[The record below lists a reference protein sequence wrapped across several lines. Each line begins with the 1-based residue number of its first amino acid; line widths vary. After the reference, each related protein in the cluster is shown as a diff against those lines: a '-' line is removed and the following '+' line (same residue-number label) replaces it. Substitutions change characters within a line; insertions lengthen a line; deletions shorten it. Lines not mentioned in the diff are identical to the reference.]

1 MPLFFLRLHFSCIQ
15 FDLSRLAGRG
25 RGVQGSPRGGG
36 MMRGQGVQRGRGSPA
51 RMNIPMGR
59 GRGVQP
65 QPVQTRVPPRKN
77 RNAPSQV
84 KFILTSHHAN
94 ST

>member
-1 MPLFFLRLHFSCIQ
+1 
-15 FDLSRLAGRG
+15 
-25 RGVQGSPRGGG
+25 
-36 MMRGQGVQRGRGSPA
+36 MRGQGVQRGRGSPA

-84 KFILTSHHAN
+84 KFNFMALVISQEYQVEDFVEN
-94 ST
+94 SLEIYQ

>member
-1 MPLFFLRLHFSCIQ
+1 MRSLSLKLGRNNIYQFSIV
-15 FDLSRLAGRG
+15 GPRG
-25 RGVQGSPRGGG
+25 RGMQGSPRGGG
-36 MMRGQGVQRGRGSPA
+36 MMRGQVVQRGRGSPA
-51 RMNIPMGR
+51 RMSLPMGR

-84 KFILTSHHAN
+84 GDNYSL
-94 ST
+94 